1 MFSEASPDTRIL
13 IVSHLGRPATFAEAV
28 SGNESARSG
37 FIGDGPCDFFD
48 PATGQLNEEH
58 ISGLT
63 AIIESYEAVQIQVC
77 SGVPNCSTDRDA
89 FSTYRDD
96 IEGLVS
102 GDWNHLSVIGH
113 ARAAETIWPTVA
125 QLLGLE

>member
-1 MFSEASPDTRIL
+1 M
-13 IVSHLGRPATFAEAV
+13 AETV
-28 SGNESARSG
+28 SGNESAKSG

-48 PATGQLNEEH
+48 PATGLLNAKH

-63 AIIESYEAVQIQVC
+63 AIIESYEAIQLQVC
-77 SGVPNCSTDRDA
+77 SEVPNCSTDSGA

-102 GDWNHLSVIGH
+102 GDWKHLSVIGH

-125 QLLGLE
+125 QLLGRE